1 MVVCFGGIT
10 FGRSVMTEP
19 TSEEQDVQNL
29 RERNK
34 TASRVLAAVTD
45 ALPEGRPVP
54 HQAVWG
60 LAILVQSLLEGD

>member
-1 MVVCFGGIT
+1 
-10 FGRSVMTEP
+10 MTEP